1 MTWMISNP
9 ELTQQEL
16 LNAES
21 LFALGNG
28 YIGVRG
34 NFEEGYGDAMSTI
47 RGTYLNAFHDVIE
60 IPYGEKLFAFPD
72 TQQKLV
78 NNIDA
83 QTIMI
88 YLGDEQVPFRLDQGT
103 ITAYER
109 RLHMDK
115 GFSERVVQWKSPG
128 GKEVRFVFR
137 RLVSFRHRELFA
149 IHVRIEPV
157 NYNGPVTIVSTL
169 NGKVKNYTNPKDPRV
184 GAGHAERMTV
194 VDTGVKDSY
203 GWVVD
208 ETMSSRL
215 RASCVT
221 SHRLD
226 TEADVRLDASPEQGL
241 ITYTAAFTLTE
252 AVSLTKYNVYTDSMR
267 HGDHITDTGAELQE
281 GLAGLS
287 FDDLVAEQTEYLNDY
302 WKSADVIIRN
312 DDKLQEGIRFN
323 LFQLL
328 QSAGRDKHSNIAA
341 KGLSG
346 EGYEGHYFW
355 DTEIYMFPVFLMT
368 QPDIARQLLLYRYS
382 TLEQARDRA
391 REMGHKKGALFPWRT
406 IAGTECSSFFP
417 SGTAQYHISAD
428 IAYSYIQYYLA
439 EQDQDFLLKYGAE
452 VLIETARLWA
462 EIGHYYGGAFH
473 IDEVTGP
480 DEYTCCVNNN
490 YYTNVMA
497 KHNLKWAAKSVSILK
512 AFNEAAAAELLQ
524 RLGVTEEEVSA
535 WEKAAAAMLLPYDE
549 TLGINP
555 QDDTFLRKAVWDFE
569 NTPKENYPL
578 LLHYHPLTIY
588 RYQVCKQADT
598 VLAHFLLE
606 DEQDLETIRRSY
618 DYYEGITTHDSSL
631 SSCIFSIMASKIG
644 NMDKAY
650 DYFIET
656 ARLDL
661 DNTHGNTKDGLHMAN
676 MGGTW
681 MSIVYG
687 FAGMRLKESGL
698 SLSPAIPKDW
708 EQYAFR
714 LTFRGRL
721 INVRI
726 KNDGVTLELVEGD
739 AIEVK
744 LYEETVV
751 LEAGKPIE
759 RQLAAALSG
768 K

>member
-1 MTWMISNP
+1 MTWNISNP
-9 ELTQQEL
+9 DLSQQAL
-16 LNAES
+16 LNMES
-21 LFALGNG
+21 IFALGNG
-28 YIGVRG
+28 YLGVRG
-34 NFEEGYGDAMSTI
+34 NFEEGYGESMSTI

-83 QTIMI
+83 QTVLI
-88 YLGDEQVPFRLDQGT
+88 YLGDEKEPFCLDHGT
-103 ITAYER
+103 ITAHER

-115 GFSERVVQWKSPG
+115 GYSERIVQWKSPE
-128 GKEVRFVFR
+128 GKEIKLTFR
-137 RLVSFRHRELFA
+137 RLVSFAHRELFA
-149 IHVRIEPV
+149 IDVRIEPI
-157 NYNGPVTIVSTL
+157 NFNGQVRIVSTV
-169 NGKVKNYTNPKDPRV
+169 NGKVKNYTNANDPRV

-194 VDTGVKDSY
+194 IDTGVKGSDAY
-203 GWVVD
+203 VVD
-208 ETMSSRL
+208 ETMASKL
-215 RASCVT
+215 RAACVT
-221 SHRLD
+221 RHH
-226 TEADVRLDASPEQGL
+226 LDADADIRLESGTGEV
-241 ITYTAAFTLTE
+241 TFTAVLPLTGPIQ
-252 AVSLTKYNVYTDSMR
+252 LTKYNLYTDSLR
-267 HGDHITDTGAELQE
+267 HGQEMIERGIQLQE
-281 GLAGLS
+281 ELKDLS
-287 FDDLVAEQTEYLNDY
+287 FEDLLAEQAEYLNDY
-302 WKSADVIIRN
+302 WKSADVVIQN
-312 DDKLQEGIRFN
+312 DDQLQEGIRFN

-328 QSAGRDKHSNIAA
+328 QSAGRDKHSNISA

-382 TLEQARDRA
+382 TLEQARGRA
-391 REMGHKKGALFPWRT
+391 REMGHRQGALFPWRT
-406 IAGTECSSFFP
+406 ISGTECSSFFP

-428 IAYSYIQYYLA
+428 IAYGYIQYYLA
-439 EQDQDFLLKYGAE
+439 EQDRDFLLSYGAE

-462 EIGHYYGGAFH
+462 DIGHYYNGAFH

-497 KHNLKWAAKSVSILK
+497 KHNLKWAAKSCAILESYDAQGFK
-512 AFNEAAAAELLQ
+512 ALCE
-524 RLGVTEEEVSA
+524 RLGVTADEISA
-535 WEKAAAAMLLPYDE
+535 WAKAADAMLLPYDE
-549 TLGINP
+549 ALGINP
-555 QDDTFLRKAVWDFE
+555 QDDTFLRKAVWDFK
-569 NTPKENYPL
+569 NTPEDKYPL
-578 LLHYHPLTIY
+578 LLNYHPLTIY

-606 DEQDLETIRRSY
+606 DEQSLETIQRSY

-650 DYFIET
+650 EYFIET

-708 EQYAFR
+708 EKYAFR
-714 LTFRGRL
+714 LNFRDRL
-721 INVRI
+721 IGVSI
-726 KNDGVTLELVEGD
+726 EKEGVTLEIVEGES
-739 AIEVK
+739 IEIK
-744 LYEETVV
+744 LYDEAVM
-751 LEAGKPIE
+751 LEAGKPVKHSLQSI
-759 RQLAAALSG
+759 
-768 K
+768 

>member
-9 ELTQQEL
+9 DLSQQAL
-16 LNAES
+16 LNMES
-21 LFALGNG
+21 IFALGNG
-28 YIGVRG
+28 YLGVRG
-34 NFEEGYGDAMSTI
+34 NFEEGYGESMSTI

-83 QTIMI
+83 QTVLI
-88 YLGDEQVPFRLDQGT
+88 YLGDEKEPFRLDHGT
-103 ITAYER
+103 ITSHER

-115 GFSERVVQWKSPG
+115 GYSERIIQWKSPE
-128 GKEVRFVFR
+128 GKEIKLIFR
-137 RLVSFRHRELFA
+137 RLVSFTRRELFA
-149 IHVRIEPV
+149 IHVQIEPI
-157 NYNGPVTIVSTL
+157 NFNGQVRIVSTV
-169 NGKVKNYTNPKDPRV
+169 NGKVKNYTNANDPRV

-194 VDTGVKDSY
+194 IDTGVKGSDAY
-203 GWVVD
+203 VVD
-208 ETMSSRL
+208 ETMASQL
-215 RASCVT
+215 RAACVT
-221 SHRLD
+221 RHRLD
-226 TEADVRLDASPEQGL
+226 VDADIQLEAGTGEV
-241 ITYTAAFTLTE
+241 TFTAALPLTGPIQF
-252 AVSLTKYNVYTDSMR
+252 TKYNLYTDSLR
-267 HGDHITDTGAELQE
+267 HGQDMIDRGIQLQE
-281 GLAGLS
+281 ELKELS
-287 FDDLVAEQTEYLNDY
+287 FEDLLAEQAEYLNDY
-302 WKSADVIIRN
+302 WKSADVVIQN
-312 DDKLQEGIRFN
+312 DDQLQEGIRFN

-328 QSAGRDKHSNIAA
+328 QSAGRDKHSNISA

-391 REMGHKKGALFPWRT
+391 REMGHRQGALFPWRT
-406 IAGTECSSFFP
+406 ISGTECSSFFP

-439 EQDQDFLLKYGAE
+439 EQDRDFLLSYGAE

-462 EIGHYYGGAFH
+462 DIGHYYNGAFH

-497 KHNLKWAAKSVSILK
+497 KHNLKWAAKSCSILESYDAK
-512 AFNEAAAAELLQ
+512 GFTSLCD
-524 RLGVTEEEVSA
+524 RLGVTADEISEWA
-535 WEKAAAAMLLPYDE
+535 KAADAMLLPYDE
-549 TLGINP
+549 ALGINP
-555 QDDTFLRKAVWDFE
+555 QDDTFLRKAVWDFD
-569 NTPKENYPL
+569 NTPEDKYPL
-578 LLHYHPLTIY
+578 LLNYHPLTIY

-606 DEQDLETIRRSY
+606 DEQSFETIQRSY

-650 DYFIET
+650 EYFIET

-708 EQYAFR
+708 EKYAFR
-714 LTFRGRL
+714 LNFRGRL
-721 INVRI
+721 IGVSI
-726 KNDGVTLELVEGD
+726 EKDGVTLEIVEGD
-739 AIEVK
+739 SIEIK
-744 LYEETVV
+744 LYDEVV
-751 LEAGKPIE
+751 KLEAGKSVKH
-759 RQLAAALSG
+759 ALQS

>member
-1 MTWMISNP
+1 MTWNISNP
-9 ELTQQEL
+9 DLSQQAL
-16 LNAES
+16 LNMES
-21 LFALGNG
+21 IFALGNG
-28 YIGVRG
+28 YLGVRG
-34 NFEEGYGDAMSTI
+34 NFEEGYGERLSTI

-83 QTIMI
+83 QTVLI
-88 YLGDEQVPFRLDQGT
+88 YLGDEKEPFRLDHGT
-103 ITAYER
+103 ITAHER

-115 GFSERVVQWKSPG
+115 GYSERIVQWKSPE
-128 GKEVRFVFR
+128 GKEIKLTFR
-137 RLVSFRHRELFA
+137 RLVSFAHRELFA
-149 IHVRIEPV
+149 IDVRIEPI
-157 NYNGPVTIVSTL
+157 NFNGQVRIVSTV
-169 NGKVKNYTNPKDPRV
+169 NGKVKNYTNANDPRV

-194 VDTGVKDSY
+194 IDAGVKGSDAY
-203 GWVVD
+203 VVD
-208 ETMSSRL
+208 ETMASKL
-215 RASCVT
+215 RAACVT
-221 SHRLD
+221 RHRLD
-226 TEADVRLDASPEQGL
+226 ADADIRLESGTGEV
-241 ITYTAAFTLTE
+241 TFTAVLPLTGPIQF
-252 AVSLTKYNVYTDSMR
+252 TKYNLYTDSLR
-267 HGDHITDTGAELQE
+267 HGQDMIERGIQLQE
-281 GLAGLS
+281 ELKDTT
-287 FDDLVAEQTEYLNDY
+287 FEDLLAEQAEYLNDY
-302 WKSADVIIRN
+302 WKSADVVIQN
-312 DDKLQEGIRFN
+312 DDQLQEGIRFN

-328 QSAGRDKHSNIAA
+328 QSAGRDKHSNISA

-368 QPDIARQLLLYRYS
+368 QPDIALQLLLYRYS

-391 REMGHKKGALFPWRT
+391 REMGHRQGALFPWRT
-406 IAGTECSSFFP
+406 ISGTECSSFFP

-439 EQDQDFLLKYGAE
+439 EQDRDFLLSYGAE

-462 EIGHYYGGAFH
+462 DIGHYYNGAFH

-497 KHNLKWAAKSVSILK
+497 KHNLKWAAKSCAILDSYDAQGFK
-512 AFNEAAAAELLQ
+512 ALCD
-524 RLGVTEEEVSA
+524 RLGVTADEISA
-535 WEKAAAAMLLPYDE
+535 WAKAADAMLLPYDE
-549 TLGINP
+549 ALGINP

-569 NTPKENYPL
+569 NTPEDKYPL
-578 LLHYHPLTIY
+578 LLNYHPLTIY

-606 DEQDLETIRRSY
+606 DEQSLETIQRSY

-650 DYFIET
+650 EYFIET

-708 EQYAFR
+708 EKYAFR
-714 LTFRGRL
+714 LNFRGRL
-721 INVRI
+721 IGVSI
-726 KNDGVTLELVEGD
+726 EKEGVTLEIVEGES
-739 AIEVK
+739 IEIK
-744 LYEETVV
+744 LYDEVV
-751 LEAGKPIE
+751 MLEAGKPVKHSLQSI
-759 RQLAAALSG
+759 
-768 K
+768 

>member
-1 MTWMISNP
+1 MTWNISNP
-9 ELTQQEL
+9 DLSQQAL
-16 LNAES
+16 LNMES
-21 LFALGNG
+21 IFALGNG
-28 YIGVRG
+28 YLGVRG
-34 NFEEGYGDAMSTI
+34 NFEEGYGDRLSTI

-83 QTIMI
+83 QTVLI
-88 YLGDEQVPFRLDQGT
+88 YLGDEKEPFRLDHGT
-103 ITAYER
+103 ITAHER

-115 GFSERVVQWKSPG
+115 GYSERIVQWKSPE
-128 GKEVRFVFR
+128 GKEIKLTFR
-137 RLVSFRHRELFA
+137 RLVSFSHRELFA
-149 IHVRIEPV
+149 IDVRMEPV
-157 NYNGPVTIVSTL
+157 NFNGQVRIVSTV
-169 NGKVKNYTNPKDPRV
+169 NGKVKNYTNANDPRV

-194 VDTGVKDSY
+194 IDAGVKGSDAY
-203 GWVVD
+203 VVD
-208 ETMSSRL
+208 ETMASKL
-215 RASCVT
+215 RAACVT
-221 SHRLD
+221 RHRLNAD
-226 TEADVRLDASPEQGL
+226 ADIRLEAGTGEV
-241 ITYTAAFTLTE
+241 TFTAVLPLTGPIQF
-252 AVSLTKYNVYTDSMR
+252 TKYNLYTDSLR
-267 HGDHITDTGAELQE
+267 HGQDMLERGIQLQE
-281 GLAGLS
+281 ELKDTS
-287 FDDLVAEQTEYLNDY
+287 FEDLLAEQGEYLNDY
-302 WKSADVIIRN
+302 WKSADVVIQN
-312 DDKLQEGIRFN
+312 DDQLQEGIRFN

-328 QSAGRDKHSNIAA
+328 QSAGRDKHSNISA

-391 REMGHKKGALFPWRT
+391 REMGHRQGALFPWRT
-406 IAGTECSSFFP
+406 ISGTECSSFFP

-439 EQDQDFLLKYGAE
+439 EQDRDFLLSYGAE

-462 EIGHYYGGAFH
+462 DIGHYYNGAFH

-497 KHNLKWAAKSVSILK
+497 KHNLKWAAKSCAILESYDVQGFK
-512 AFNEAAAAELLQ
+512 SLCG
-524 RLGVTEEEVSA
+524 RLGVTADEISA
-535 WEKAAAAMLLPYDE
+535 WAKAADAMLLPYDE
-549 TLGINP
+549 ALGINP

-569 NTPKENYPL
+569 NTPEDKYPL
-578 LLHYHPLTIY
+578 LLNYHPLTIY

-606 DEQDLETIRRSY
+606 DEQSLETIQRSY

-708 EQYAFR
+708 EKYAFR
-714 LTFRGRL
+714 LNFRGRL
-721 INVRI
+721 IGVNI
-726 KNDGVTLELVEGD
+726 EKDGVTLEIVEGES
-739 AIEVK
+739 IEIK
-744 LYEETVV
+744 LYGEAVT
-751 LEAGKPIE
+751 LEAGKPVKH
-759 RQLAAALSG
+759 ALQSN
-768 K
+768 

>member
-1 MTWMISNP
+1 MTWKISNA
-9 ELTQQEL
+9 ELSQQVL
-16 LNAES
+16 LNMES
-21 LFALGNG
+21 IFALGNG
-28 YIGVRG
+28 YLGVRG
-34 NFEEGYGDAMSTI
+34 NFEEGYGADMSTI

-83 QTIMI
+83 QTILI
-88 YLGDEQVPFRLDQGT
+88 YLGDEQEPFRLDQGT
-103 ITAYER
+103 ITAHER
-109 RLHMDK
+109 SLHMDR
-115 GFSERVVQWKSPG
+115 GYAERMVQWRSPG
-128 GKEVRFVFR
+128 GKEIKLTFR
-137 RLVSFRHRELFA
+137 RLVSFAHRELFA
-149 IHVRIEPV
+149 IQLRIEPI
-157 NYNGPVTIVSTL
+157 NYNGLVRIVSTV
-169 NGKVKNYTNPKDPRV
+169 NGKVTNYTNANDPRV
-184 GAGHAERMTV
+184 GAGHAERMKV
-194 VDTGVKDSY
+194 IDTGVQGDMGY
-203 GWVVD
+203 VVD
-208 ETMSSRL
+208 ETFVSKL
-215 RASCVT
+215 RAACVT
-221 SHRLD
+221 RHDLS
-226 TEADVRLDASPEQGL
+226 TNADVQWQADEGQV
-241 ITYTAAFTLTE
+241 TYTASFTLEE
-252 AVSLTKYNVYTDSMR
+252 AVALTKYNLYTDSLR
-267 HGDHITDTGAELQE
+267 HGEAIVEQGTQLQE
-281 GLAGLS
+281 GLKELS
-287 FDDLVAEQTEYLNDY
+287 FEQLLAEQTAYLQEY
-302 WKSADVIIRN
+302 WKSADVVIEN
-312 DDKLQEGIRFN
+312 DAQLQEGIRFN

-328 QSAGRDKHSNIAA
+328 QSAGRDEHSNISA

-355 DTEIYMFPVFLMT
+355 DTEIYMFPIFLMT

-382 TLEQARDRA
+382 SLDQARARA
-391 REMGHKKGALFPWRT
+391 REMGHKQGALFPWRT

-439 EQDQDFLLKYGAE
+439 EQDKGFLLSYGAE

-462 EIGHYYGGAFH
+462 EIGHYYNGAFH

-497 KHNLKWAAKSVSILK
+497 KHNLKWAAKSCSILK
-512 AFNEAAAAELLQ
+512 DYNAAGFKALCV
-524 RLGVTEEEVSA
+524 RLGITEEEITA
-535 WEKAAAAMLLPYDE
+535 WEKAADAMLLPYDE
-549 TLGINP
+549 ALGINP
-555 QDDTFLRKAVWDFE
+555 QDDTFLRKAVWDFD
-569 NTPKENYPL
+569 NTPKEKYPL

-606 DEQDLETIRRSY
+606 DEQSEETIKRSY

-644 NMDKAY
+644 NVEKAY
-650 DYFIET
+650 EYFIET

-698 SLSPAIPKDW
+698 SLAPAIPQDW
-708 EQYAFR
+708 QKYAFR
-714 LTFRGRL
+714 LNFRGRL
-721 INVRI
+721 I
-726 KNDGVTLELVEGD
+726 GVSIGKDSVMLEIVEGE
-739 AIEVK
+739 AISIK
-744 LYEETVV
+744 LYDEEVR
-751 LEAGKPIE
+751 LEPGQSVK
-759 RQLAAALSG
+759 RALR
-768 K
+768 

>member
-1 MTWMISNP
+1 MTWNISNP
-9 ELTQQEL
+9 DLSQQAL
-16 LNAES
+16 LNMES
-21 LFALGNG
+21 IFALGNG
-28 YIGVRG
+28 YLGVRG
-34 NFEEGYGDAMSTI
+34 NFEEGYGERLSTI

-83 QTIMI
+83 QTVLI
-88 YLGDEQVPFRLDQGT
+88 YLGDEKEPFRLDHGT
-103 ITAYER
+103 ITAHER

-115 GFSERVVQWKSPG
+115 GYSERIVQWKSPE
-128 GKEVRFVFR
+128 GKEIKLTFR
-137 RLVSFRHRELFA
+137 RLVSFAHRELFA
-149 IHVRIEPV
+149 IDVRMEPV
-157 NYNGPVTIVSTL
+157 NFNGQVRIVSTV
-169 NGKVKNYTNPKDPRV
+169 NGNVKNYTNANDPRV

-194 VDTGVKDSY
+194 IDAGVKGSDAY
-203 GWVVD
+203 VVD
-208 ETMSSRL
+208 ETMTSKL
-215 RASCVT
+215 RAACVT
-221 SHRLD
+221 RHRLNAD
-226 TEADVRLDASPEQGL
+226 ADIQLEAGTGEVTFKAVLS
-241 ITYTAAFTLTE
+241 LTGPIHF
-252 AVSLTKYNVYTDSMR
+252 TKYNLYTDSLR
-267 HGDHITDTGAELQE
+267 HGQDMLERGIQLQE
-281 GLAGLS
+281 ELKDTS
-287 FDDLVAEQTEYLNDY
+287 FEDLLAEQGEYLNDY
-302 WKSADVIIRN
+302 WKSADVVIQN
-312 DDKLQEGIRFN
+312 DDQLQEGIRFN

-328 QSAGRDKHSNIAA
+328 QSAGRDKHSNISA

-382 TLEQARDRA
+382 TLEQARNRA
-391 REMGHKKGALFPWRT
+391 REMGHRQGALFPWRT
-406 IAGTECSSFFP
+406 ISGTECSSFFP

-439 EQDQDFLLKYGAE
+439 EQDRDFLLSYGAE

-462 EIGHYYGGAFH
+462 DIGHYYNGAFH

-497 KHNLKWAAKSVSILK
+497 KHNLKWAAKSCAILESYDAQGFK
-512 AFNEAAAAELLQ
+512 SLCG
-524 RLGVTEEEVSA
+524 RLGVTADEISA
-535 WEKAAAAMLLPYDE
+535 WAKAADAMLLPYDE
-549 TLGINP
+549 ALGINP

-569 NTPKENYPL
+569 NTPEEKYPL
-578 LLHYHPLTIY
+578 LLNYHPLTIY

-606 DEQDLETIRRSY
+606 DEQSLETIQRSY

-650 DYFIET
+650 EYFIET

-698 SLSPAIPKDW
+698 SLSPAIPKEW
-708 EQYAFR
+708 EKYAFR
-714 LTFRGRL
+714 LNFRGRL
-721 INVRI
+721 IGVNI
-726 KNDGVTLELVEGD
+726 EKDGVTLEIVEGES
-739 AIEVK
+739 IEIK
-744 LYEETVV
+744 LYDEAVT
-751 LEAGKPIE
+751 LEAGKPVKHE
-759 RQLAAALSG
+759 LQS

>member
-1 MTWMISNP
+1 MTWNISNP
-9 ELTQQEL
+9 DLSQQAL
-16 LNAES
+16 LNMES
-21 LFALGNG
+21 IFALGNG
-28 YIGVRG
+28 YLGVRG
-34 NFEEGYGDAMSTI
+34 NFEEGYGERLSTI

-83 QTIMI
+83 QTVLI
-88 YLGDEQVPFRLDQGT
+88 YLGDEKEPFRLDHGT
-103 ITAYER
+103 ITAHER

-115 GFSERVVQWKSPG
+115 GYSERIVQWKSPE
-128 GKEVRFVFR
+128 GKEIKLTFR
-137 RLVSFRHRELFA
+137 RLVSFAHRELFA
-149 IHVRIEPV
+149 IDVRMEPV
-157 NYNGPVTIVSTL
+157 NFNGQVRIVSTV
-169 NGKVKNYTNPKDPRV
+169 NGKVKNYTNANDPRV
-184 GAGHAERMTV
+184 GAGHAERMNV
-194 VDTGVKDSY
+194 IDAGVKGSDAY
-203 GWVVD
+203 VVD
-208 ETMSSRL
+208 ETMASKL
-215 RASCVT
+215 RAACVT
-221 SHRLD
+221 RHRLSAD
-226 TEADVRLDASPEQGL
+226 ADIRLEAGTGEV
-241 ITYTAAFTLTE
+241 TFTAVLPLTGPIQF
-252 AVSLTKYNVYTDSMR
+252 TKYNLYTDSLR
-267 HGDHITDTGAELQE
+267 HGQDMLERGIQLQE
-281 GLAGLS
+281 ELKDTS
-287 FDDLVAEQTEYLNDY
+287 FEDLLAEQGEYLNDY
-302 WKSADVIIRN
+302 WKSADVVIQN
-312 DDKLQEGIRFN
+312 DDQLQEGIRFN

-328 QSAGRDKHSNIAA
+328 QSAGRDKHSNISA

-391 REMGHKKGALFPWRT
+391 REMGHRQGALFPWRT
-406 IAGTECSSFFP
+406 ISGTECSSFFP

-439 EQDQDFLLKYGAE
+439 EQDRDFLLSYGAE

-462 EIGHYYGGAFH
+462 DIGHYYNGAFH

-497 KHNLKWAAKSVSILK
+497 KHNLKWAAKSCAILESYDVQGFK
-512 AFNEAAAAELLQ
+512 ALCE
-524 RLGVTEEEVSA
+524 RLGVTADEISA
-535 WEKAAAAMLLPYDE
+535 WAKAADAMLLPYDE
-549 TLGINP
+549 ALGINP

-569 NTPKENYPL
+569 NTPEDKYPL
-578 LLHYHPLTIY
+578 LLNYHPLTIY

-606 DEQDLETIRRSY
+606 DEQSLETIQRSY

-650 DYFIET
+650 EYFIET

-687 FAGMRLKESGL
+687 FAGMRLKENGL

-708 EQYAFR
+708 EKYAFR
-714 LTFRGRL
+714 LNFRGRL
-721 INVRI
+721 IGVSI
-726 KNDGVTLELVEGD
+726 EKDGVTLEIVEGES
-739 AIEVK
+739 IEIK
-744 LYEETVV
+744 LYGEAVT
-751 LEAGKPIE
+751 LEAGKPVKH
-759 RQLAAALSG
+759 ALQG
-768 K
+768 N

>member
-1 MTWMISNP
+1 MTWNISNP
-9 ELTQQEL
+9 DLSQQAL
-16 LNAES
+16 LNMES
-21 LFALGNG
+21 IFALGNG
-28 YIGVRG
+28 YLGVRG
-34 NFEEGYGDAMSTI
+34 NFEEGYGERLSTI

-83 QTIMI
+83 QTVLI
-88 YLGDEQVPFRLDQGT
+88 YLGDEKEPFRLDHGT
-103 ITAYER
+103 ITAHER

-115 GFSERVVQWKSPG
+115 GYSERIVQWKSPE
-128 GKEVRFVFR
+128 GKEIKLTFR
-137 RLVSFRHRELFA
+137 RLVSFAHRELFA
-149 IHVRIEPV
+149 IDVRMEPV
-157 NYNGPVTIVSTL
+157 NFNGQIRIVSTV
-169 NGKVKNYTNPKDPRV
+169 NGKVKNYTNANDPRV

-194 VDTGVKDSY
+194 IDAGVKGSDAY
-203 GWVVD
+203 VVD
-208 ETMSSRL
+208 ETMASKL
-215 RASCVT
+215 RAACVT
-221 SHRLD
+221 RHRLNAD
-226 TEADVRLDASPEQGL
+226 ADIQLEAGTGEV
-241 ITYTAAFTLTE
+241 TFTAVLPLTGPIHF
-252 AVSLTKYNVYTDSMR
+252 TKYNLYTDSLR
-267 HGDHITDTGAELQE
+267 HGQDMLERGIQLQE
-281 GLAGLS
+281 ELKDTS
-287 FDDLVAEQTEYLNDY
+287 FEDLLAEQGEYLNDY
-302 WKSADVIIRN
+302 WKSADVVIQN
-312 DDKLQEGIRFN
+312 DDQLQEGIRFN

-328 QSAGRDKHSNIAA
+328 QSAGRDKHSNYFPT

-391 REMGHKKGALFPWRT
+391 REMGHRQGALFPWRT
-406 IAGTECSSFFP
+406 ISGTECSSFFP

-439 EQDQDFLLKYGAE
+439 EQDRDFLLSYGAE

-462 EIGHYYGGAFH
+462 DIGHYYNGAFH

-497 KHNLKWAAKSVSILK
+497 KHNLKWAAKSCAILESYDAQGFK
-512 AFNEAAAAELLQ
+512 SLCD
-524 RLGVTEEEVSA
+524 RLGVTADEISA
-535 WEKAAAAMLLPYDE
+535 WAKAADAMLLPYDE
-549 TLGINP
+549 ALGINP

-569 NTPKENYPL
+569 NTPEDKYPL
-578 LLHYHPLTIY
+578 LLNYHPLTIY

-606 DEQDLETIRRSY
+606 DEQSLETIQRSY

-650 DYFIET
+650 EYFIET

-708 EQYAFR
+708 EKYAFR
-714 LTFRGRL
+714 LNFRGRL
-721 INVRI
+721 IGVSI
-726 KNDGVTLELVEGD
+726 EKDGVTLEIVEGES
-739 AIEVK
+739 IEIK
-744 LYEETVV
+744 LYDEAVT
-751 LEAGKPIE
+751 LEAGKPVKH
-759 RQLAAALSG
+759 ALQS

>member
-9 ELTQQEL
+9 DLSQQAL
-16 LNAES
+16 LNMES
-21 LFALGNG
+21 IFALGNG
-28 YIGVRG
+28 YLGVRG
-34 NFEEGYGDAMSTI
+34 NFEEGYGESMSTI

-83 QTIMI
+83 QTVLI
-88 YLGDEQVPFRLDQGT
+88 YLGDEKKPFRLDHGT
-103 ITAYER
+103 ITSHKR

-115 GFSERVVQWKSPG
+115 GYSERIVQWKSPE
-128 GKEVRFVFR
+128 GKEIKLTFR
-137 RLVSFRHRELFA
+137 RLVSFVRRELFA
-149 IHVRIEPV
+149 IHVRIEPI
-157 NYNGPVTIVSTL
+157 NFNGQVRIVSTV
-169 NGKVKNYTNPKDPRV
+169 NGKVKNYTNANDPRV

-194 VDTGVKDSY
+194 IDAGVKGNDAY
-203 GWVVD
+203 VVD
-208 ETMSSRL
+208 ETM
-215 RASCVT
+215 ASQLCAACVT
-221 SHRLD
+221 RHRLD
-226 TEADVRLDASPEQGL
+226 VNADIQLEAGNGEV
-241 ITYTAAFTLTE
+241 TFTATLPLTGPIE
-252 AVSLTKYNVYTDSMR
+252 FTKYNLYTDSLR
-267 HGDHITDTGAELQE
+267 HGQNMIDRGIQLQE
-281 GLAGLS
+281 ELKELS
-287 FDDLVAEQTEYLNDY
+287 FEDLLAEQAEYLNDY
-302 WKSADVIIRN
+302 WKSADVVIQ
-312 DDKLQEGIRFN
+312 DDDQLQEGIRFN

-328 QSAGRDKHSNIAA
+328 QSAGRDKHSNISA

-391 REMGHKKGALFPWRT
+391 REMGHRQGALFPWRT
-406 IAGTECSSFFP
+406 ISGTECSSFFP

-439 EQDQDFLLKYGAE
+439 EQDRDFLLSYGAE

-462 EIGHYYGGAFH
+462 DIGHYYNGAFH

-497 KHNLKWAAKSVSILK
+497 KHNLKWAAKSCSILESYDAQGFK
-512 AFNEAAAAELLQ
+512 TLCD
-524 RLGVTEEEVSA
+524 RLGVTSDEISA
-535 WEKAAAAMLLPYDE
+535 WAKAADAMLLPYDKA
-549 TLGINP
+549 LGINP
-555 QDDTFLRKAVWDFE
+555 QDDTFLRKAVWDFD
-569 NTPKENYPL
+569 NTPEDKYPL
-578 LLHYHPLTIY
+578 LLNYHPLTIY

-606 DEQDLETIRRSY
+606 DEQSYETIQRSY

-650 DYFIET
+650 EYFIET

-708 EQYAFR
+708 EKYAFR
-714 LTFRGRL
+714 LNFRGRL
-721 INVRI
+721 IGVSI
-726 KNDGVTLELVEGD
+726 EKDGVTLEIVEGD
-739 AIEVK
+739 SIEIK
-744 LYEETVV
+744 LYNEVV
-751 LEAGKPIE
+751 MLE
-759 RQLAAALSG
+759 SG
-768 K
+768 KSVKHSLQGK

>member
-1 MTWMISNP
+1 MTWNISNP
-9 ELTQQEL
+9 DLSQQAL
-16 LNAES
+16 LNMES
-21 LFALGNG
+21 IFALGNG
-28 YIGVRG
+28 YLGVRG
-34 NFEEGYGDAMSTI
+34 NFEEGYGESLSTI
-47 RGTYLNAFHDVIE
+47 RGTYLNAFHDVID

-83 QTIMI
+83 QTVLI
-88 YLGDEQVPFRLDQGT
+88 YLGDEKEPFRLDHGT
-103 ITAYER
+103 ITSHER

-115 GFSERVVQWKSPG
+115 GYSERILQWKSPE
-128 GKEVRFVFR
+128 GKEIKLTFR
-137 RLVSFRHRELFA
+137 RLVSFTHRELFA

-157 NYNGPVTIVSTL
+157 NFNGQVRIVSTV
-169 NGKVKNYTNPKDPRV
+169 NGKVKNYTNANDPRV

-194 VDTGVKDSY
+194 IDAGVKGSDAY
-203 GWVVD
+203 VVD
-208 ETMSSRL
+208 ETMASKL
-215 RASCVT
+215 RAACVT
-221 SHRLD
+221 RHRLD
-226 TEADVRLDASPEQGL
+226 ADADVQLEAGTGEV
-241 ITYTAAFTLTE
+241 TFTATLPLTGPIQF
-252 AVSLTKYNVYTDSMR
+252 TKYNLYTDSLR
-267 HGDHITDTGAELQE
+267 HGQDMIERGIQLQE
-281 GLAGLS
+281 ELKDTS
-287 FDDLVAEQTEYLNDY
+287 FEDLLAEQAEYLNAY
-302 WKSADVIIRN
+302 WKSADVVIQN
-312 DDKLQEGIRFN
+312 DDQLQEGIRFN

-328 QSAGRDKHSNIAA
+328 QSAGRDKHSNISA

-391 REMGHKKGALFPWRT
+391 KEMGHRQGALFPWRT
-406 IAGTECSSFFP
+406 ISGTECSSFFP

-439 EQDQDFLLKYGAE
+439 EQDRDFLMSYGAE

-462 EIGHYYGGAFH
+462 DIGHYYNGAFH

-497 KHNLKWAAKSVSILK
+497 KHNLKWAAKSCSILK
-512 AFNEAAAAELLQ
+512 SYDAQGFKSLCD
-524 RLGVTEEEVSA
+524 RLGVTEDEIMA
-535 WEKAAAAMLLPYDE
+535 WAKAADAMLLPYDE
-549 TLGINP
+549 ALGINP
-555 QDDTFLRKAVWDFE
+555 QDDTFLRKAVWDFD
-569 NTPKENYPL
+569 NTPEDKYPL
-578 LLHYHPLTIY
+578 LLNYHPLTIY

-606 DEQDLETIRRSY
+606 DEQSLETIQRSY

-644 NMDKAY
+644 SMDKAY
-650 DYFIET
+650 EYFIET

-698 SLSPAIPKDW
+698 SLSPAIPQDW
-708 EQYAFR
+708 EKYAFR
-714 LTFRGRL
+714 LNFRGRL
-721 INVRI
+721 IGVSI
-726 KNDGVTLELVEGD
+726 EKDGVTLEIVEGD
-739 AIEVK
+739 SIEIK
-744 LYEETVV
+744 LYDEAIT
-751 LEAGKPIE
+751 LEAGKSVKH
-759 RQLAAALSG
+759 ALQS

>member
-9 ELTQQEL
+9 DLSQQAL
-16 LNAES
+16 LNMES
-21 LFALGNG
+21 IFALGNG
-28 YIGVRG
+28 YLGVRG
-34 NFEEGYGDAMSTI
+34 NFEEGYGESMSTI

-83 QTIMI
+83 QTVLI
-88 YLGDEQVPFRLDQGT
+88 YLGDEKEPFRLDHGT
-103 ITAYER
+103 ITSHER
-109 RLHMDK
+109 HLHMDK
-115 GFSERVVQWKSPG
+115 GYSERIIQWKSPE
-128 GKEVRFVFR
+128 GKEIKLTFR
-137 RLVSFRHRELFA
+137 RLVSFARRELFA
-149 IHVRIEPV
+149 IHVRIEPI
-157 NYNGPVTIVSTL
+157 NFNGQVRIVSTV
-169 NGKVKNYTNPKDPRV
+169 NGKVKNYTNANDPRV

-194 VDTGVKDSY
+194 IDAGVKGSDAF
-203 GWVVD
+203 VVD
-208 ETMSSRL
+208 ETMASQL
-215 RASCVT
+215 RAACVT
-221 SHRLD
+221 RHRLNVNAD
-226 TEADVRLDASPEQGL
+226 IQLEAGTGEV
-241 ITYTAAFTLTE
+241 TFTATLPLTGPIE
-252 AVSLTKYNVYTDSMR
+252 FTKYNLYTDSLR
-267 HGDHITDTGAELQE
+267 HGQDMIDRGIQLQE
-281 GLAGLS
+281 ELKELS
-287 FDDLVAEQTEYLNDY
+287 FEDLLTEQAQYLNDY
-302 WKSADVIIRN
+302 WKSADVVIQN
-312 DDKLQEGIRFN
+312 DDQLQEGIRFN

-328 QSAGRDKHSNIAA
+328 QSAGRDKHSNISA

-391 REMGHKKGALFPWRT
+391 REMGHRQGALFPWRT
-406 IAGTECSSFFP
+406 ISGTECSSFFP

-439 EQDQDFLLKYGAE
+439 EQDRDFLLSYGAE

-462 EIGHYYGGAFH
+462 DIGHYYNGAFH

-497 KHNLKWAAKSVSILK
+497 KHNLKWAAKSCSILESYDAQGFK
-512 AFNEAAAAELLQ
+512 ALCD
-524 RLGVTEEEVSA
+524 RLGVTEEEISVWA
-535 WEKAAAAMLLPYDE
+535 KAADAMLLPYDE
-549 TLGINP
+549 ALGINP

-569 NTPKENYPL
+569 NTPEDKYPL
-578 LLHYHPLTIY
+578 LLNYHPLTIY

-606 DEQDLETIRRSY
+606 DEQSFETIQRSY

-650 DYFIET
+650 EYFIET

-708 EQYAFR
+708 EKYAFR
-714 LTFRGRL
+714 LNFRGRL
-721 INVRI
+721 IGVSI
-726 KNDGVTLELVEGD
+726 EKDGVTLEIVEGD
-739 AIEVK
+739 SIEIK
-744 LYEETVV
+744 LYDEVV
-751 LEAGKPIE
+751 KLEAGVSVKHSL
-759 RQLAAALSG
+759 QSNNKA
-768 K
+768 